1 LLGFLHRDNGE
12 ELCCSPN
19 SVTGFNAQLWRVKH
33 QHLSDPSNLVGFSR
47 CGGVNKA
54 KLLATNTIVNNAKP
68 NRKFA
73 AMNLIAFSKGFIFFI
88 TF

>member
-1 LLGFLHRDNGE
+1 LAGQTPAFLYQT
-12 ELCCSPN
+12 P
-19 SVTGFNAQLWRVKH
+19 A
-33 QHLSDPSNLVGFSR
+33 VGFSR

-68 NRKFA
+68 NKFA

>member
-1 LLGFLHRDNGE
+1 MLSFGGSNT
-12 ELCCSPN
+12 SIP
-19 SVTGFNAQLWRVKH
+19 
-33 QHLSDPSNLVGFSR
+33 LSDPSLTVGFSR

-54 KLLATNTIVNNAKP
+54 KLLATSTIVNNAKP
-68 NRKFA
+68 NRRKFA